1 MKLKEVCSVMG
12 KTVIR
17 VIALLAVLLLLALC
31 VPTST
36 PLVLAEG
43 APCAPTCGMEA

>member
-1 MKLKEVCSVMG
+1 MG

-17 VIALLAVLLLLALC
+17 VIALLAILLLLALC

-36 PLVLAEG
+36 PLVLAEDS
-43 APCAPTCGMEA
+43 PRLTSTVPEA

>member
-1 MKLKEVCSVMG
+1 MG

-17 VIALLAVLLLLALC
+17 VIALLAILLLLTLC

-36 PLVLAEG
+36 PLVLAEDS
-43 APCAPTCGMEA
+43 PRPTLTVPEA

>member
-1 MKLKEVCSVMG
+1 MG

-31 VPTST
+31 VPTAT
-36 PLVLAEG
+36 PLVLAED
-43 APCAPTCGMEA
+43 APLAATCVAEA

>member
-1 MKLKEVCSVMG
+1 MG

-31 VPTST
+31 VPTAT
-36 PLVLAEG
+36 PLVLAED
-43 APCAPTCGMEA
+43 APGVWACMAEE

>member
-1 MKLKEVCSVMG
+1 MS

-17 VIALLAVLLLLALC
+17 IVALLAILFLLALC

-36 PLVLAEG
+36 PLVLAEDG
-43 APCAPTCGMEA
+43 PRPTLTMPEA